1 VWNAALPNSSFSI
14 LPKPEDLLGRWVA
27 NRYLITECLEQ
38 TSSSSSYRAHHDAI
52 DRSVLLRVLPARPG
66 LTRESCRRA
75 LAGAERVS
83 MLPSPH
89 LTRTLDV
96 GLVAGRFPFVVSE
109 YSKGRTLEAVLDSS
123 GPLEIQRLMPIARQL
138 ASVLQITHRAGVVH
152 GSIGVDKLW
161 LESLEHRPEWVR
173 IMGFGLSELSR
184 SELDMP
190 ESGVFMSSARGT
202 GGLTRMSSSVAMR
215 ADVRAL
221 GATLF
226 ALADGSRGAVQSQ
239 PSPGAT
245 DSDFADTTWTGQR
258 AVVRGFAMIVRRSL
272 SLLPEGNFTSMD
284 QVLHALERLEQTARS
299 ISPGAARPG
308 QAVTAVHTPV
318 RRARGVVLGEPK
330 VIVREG

>member
-1 VWNAALPNSSFSI
+1 L
-14 LPKPEDLLGRWVA
+14 VA
-27 NRYLITECLEQ
+27 NRYLITECVEQ
-38 TSSSSSYRAHHDAI
+38 TLSSTSYRAHHVAV
-52 DRSVLLRVLPARPG
+52 DRSVLLRVLPGRPG

-83 MLPSPH
+83 VLPSPH

-123 GPLEIQRLMPIARQL
+123 GPLEIQRLLPIARQL
-138 ASVLQITHRAGVVH
+138 TSVLQTTHRAGVVH
-152 GSIGVDKLW
+152 GSIGVDQLW
-161 LESLEHRPEWVR
+161 LEALEHRPEWVR

-184 SELDMP
+184 SELDTP
-190 ESGVFMSSARGT
+190 ESGVFMSSARSPGA
-202 GGLTRMSSSVAMR
+202 LTRMSSSVAMR

-226 ALADGSRGAVQSQ
+226 ALAEGPRGAAQGR
-239 PSPGAT
+239 PTLGALP
-245 DSDFADTTWTGQR
+245 SDFADTTWAGQR
-258 AVVRGFAMIVRRSL
+258 AIVRGFAMIVRRCL
-272 SLLPEGNFTSMD
+272 SLLPEGNYTSMD
-284 QVLHALERLEQTARS
+284 QAHLALERLEQTARS
-299 ISPGAARPG
+299 ISAVSVRAG
-308 QAVTAVHTPV
+308 QAAVTVVHAPV